1 MFIELDLFY
10 VFDAVLDIGPFG
22 GFAVQPAA
30 LQVKDAFACR
40 SCLFCDNV
48 DVLNACHIAFANHL
62 NGDAAQGGNRDKDY
76 FFLIGELKKQSLDLL
91 GAFRLSATGRP
102 ERVFPDDKRPGDFAG
117 IKRNEYFCRVQ
128 LLTFLLS

>member
-40 SCLFCDNV
+40 SYLFCDNV
-48 DVLNACHIAFANHL
+48 DVLNACHIAFANNL
-62 NGDAAQGGNRDKDY
+62 NGDAAQGGNR
-76 FFLIGELKKQSLDLL
+76 
-91 GAFRLSATGRP
+91 AVRTC
-102 ERVFPDDKRPGDFAG
+102 FPDDKRPGDFAG
-117 IKRNEYFCRVQ
+117 IKRNKYFCRVQ

>member
-1 MFIELDLFY
+1 MAGCMYVCLFLTICLFL
-10 VFDAVLDIGPFG
+10 FDHFRAVLDVDAMG

-30 LQVKDAFACR
+30 LQVEDAFACR

-76 FFLIGELKKQSLDLL
+76 FFLIGE
-91 GAFRLSATGRP
+91 
-102 ERVFPDDKRPGDFAG
+102 
-117 IKRNEYFCRVQ
+117 
-128 LLTFLLS
+128 

>member
-10 VFDAVLDIGPFG
+10 VFYAVLDIGPFG

-76 FFLIGELKKQSLDLL
+76 FFLIGELKNSPWTCWALS
-91 GAFRLSATGRP
+91 GFRQPDGQNVFFRTINAPATL
-102 ERVFPDDKRPGDFAG
+102 PG
-117 IKRNEYFCRVQ
+117 
-128 LLTFLLS
+128 

>member
-40 SCLFCDNV
+40 SYLFCDNV
-48 DVLNACHIAFANHL
+48 DVLNACHIAFANNL
-62 NGDAAQGGNRDKDY
+62 NGDATQGGNR
-76 FFLIGELKKQSLDLL
+76 
-91 GAFRLSATGRP
+91 TP
-102 ERVFPDDKRPGDFAG
+102 ERVFRTINAPATLPG
-117 IKRNEYFCRVQ
+117 
-128 LLTFLLS
+128 